1 MEPADALSRV
11 REKLDL
17 FSVDPYYRD
26 VWEDLLNF
34 TGGSPRESAALL
46 WNAAPLVIRSDG
58 LQAGNAELLIAA
70 AADHGFRPVVAL
82 PFTFTRHVIRETWR
96 YQLNI
101 AHRDRIDVM
110 DLLLQDETGLYVML
124 ERTDPDPALPATVL
138 LNEIKG
144 ATPPEKRLP
153 HQLRSLAGPTQLSVV
168 TYIHVSDEPADVI
181 REMGVFFD
189 REDRL
194 RILGSL
200 GRSHDGTEDVRKV
213 CVELQEPGRADFAL
227 SAAISRLQ
235 DFLGAAPAT
244 ASARRLTEL
253 VSAMKDGSSIDW
265 REVLDLVRQT
275 GIELGRDDAV
285 AIAGHFCQG
294 HLDGEAVIPDSGL
307 DAWRTPAPDEP
318 SAQTR

>member
-26 VWEDLLNF
+26 AWEDLLDF
-34 TGGSPRESAALL
+34 TGGSPRESAELL

-58 LQAGNAELLIAA
+58 LQAGNAERLITA

-110 DLLLQDETGLYVML
+110 DLLLEDETGLYVML

-144 ATPPEKRLP
+144 ATPPDKRLP

-168 TYIHVSDEPADVI
+168 TYIHVSDEPADVV

-189 REDRL
+189 REARL

-200 GRSHDGTEDVRKV
+200 GLSHDGTEDVRKV
-213 CVELQEPGRADFAL
+213 CAQLQQPRRVHFAL
-227 SAAISRLQ
+227 SAAIGRLQ
-235 DFLGAAPAT
+235 DLLDAVPAT
-244 ASARRLTEL
+244 ASAHRLTEL
-253 VSAMKDGSSIDW
+253 LSAMKEGSSVDW
-265 REVLDLVRQT
+265 RQVLDLARQAGT
-275 GIELGRDDAV
+275 ELGREDSV

-307 DAWRTPAPDEP
+307 DAWRTSAPDAL